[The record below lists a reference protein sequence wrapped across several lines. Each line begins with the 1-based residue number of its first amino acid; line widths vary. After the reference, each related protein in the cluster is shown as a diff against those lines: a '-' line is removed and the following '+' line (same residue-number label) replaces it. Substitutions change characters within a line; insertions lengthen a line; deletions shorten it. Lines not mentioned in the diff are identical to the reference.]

1 MIKNVVFDYGQV
13 LIEFNTAYMTAQ
25 YVSDPEDAKLV
36 EEVIFDR
43 LYWDPLDRDG
53 ISDEELLADSF
64 RRLPERLWE
73 QAKQVYDN
81 WFYHNP
87 EIEGMSQLMR
97 DLKAEGYHIFVLSNI
112 SKTFAAHAHEIPILR
127 NAEHC
132 ILSGAHGLAKPQ
144 REIFELLCRECDIL
158 PQESIFID
166 DNPANIR
173 AAEQFG
179 IQGYL
184 FDGDVAKL
192 RDFFDLKKEN

>member
-81 WFYHNP
+81 
-87 EIEGMSQLMR
+87 
-97 DLKAEGYHIFVLSNI
+97 
-112 SKTFAAHAHEIPILR
+112 
-127 NAEHC
+127 
-132 ILSGAHGLAKPQ
+132 
-144 REIFELLCRECDIL
+144 
-158 PQESIFID
+158 
-166 DNPANIR
+166 
-173 AAEQFG
+173 
-179 IQGYL
+179 
-184 FDGDVAKL
+184 
-192 RDFFDLKKEN
+192 

>member
-1 MIKNVVFDYGQV
+1 MLLIALTNVLFPSQDMAWWHIALSTLLGTVSVIAWDGLQ
-13 LIEFNTAYMTAQ
+13 AY
-25 YVSDPEDAKLV
+25 
-36 EEVIFDR
+36 VI
-43 LYWDPLDRDG
+43 
-53 ISDEELLADSF
+53 
-64 RRLPERLWE
+64 RRLPERLWA

-97 DLKAEGYHIFVLSNI
+97 DLKSEGYHIFVLSNI

-173 AAEQFG
+173 AAEDFG

-184 FDGDVAKL
+184 FDGDVARL
-192 RDFFDLKKEN
+192 RDFFDLNGREY